1 MSLILALD
9 QGTSSSKAI
18 IFDLTG
24 RVLGSGQ
31 HEFDMIFPADG
42 WVEQDPNL
50 LWQTTL
56 QAARDALVDAGL
68 AGADIAAIGLT
79 NQRETTLVWD
89 RETGQCLYNA
99 IVWQDR
105 RTADRC
111 DRMRDDG
118 MAETIAAATGLIID
132 PYFSA
137 TKLAWLLD
145 NVDGLRAR
153 ADAGSLAFGTVDTFL
168 IWRLTKG
175 AVHATDATN
184 ASRTQL
190 FDIGSQL
197 WSNELTDYFDV
208 PESLLPDVRD
218 SAANYGVADPEWFGA
233 SIPIFGVAGDQHAAL
248 IGQGCFRPGMAK
260 STYGTGCFVMINTG
274 SKQLRSSQRLLTTVA
289 YRLGGRT
296 TYALEGS
303 IFSAGVA
310 VKWLRD
316 QLGLVADAAETE
328 EAAIRTRGDSG
339 GVYLVPAFT
348 GLGAPHWSPDSRGLI
363 SGLTLATSRDQLITA
378 TLQSV
383 AFQSQD
389 LVAAMAADGA
399 PLDRLRVDGGMV
411 VNDWLCQF
419 LADVLDLPVE
429 RPEITETTALGAAML
444 AAVGA
449 GLVED
454 LDAAA
459 RLWNL
464 QREFQPRMQT
474 LDRDRL
480 LLGWRQAVARA
491 LL

>member
-1 MSLILALD
+1 MSHILALD

-18 IFDLTG
+18 IFDLAG
-24 RVLGSGQ
+24 HVLGAAQ

-42 WVEQDPNL
+42 WVEQDPQV
-50 LWQTTL
+50 LWRTTL
-56 QAARDALVDAGL
+56 LAAREALVNAGL
-68 AGADIAAIGLT
+68 KGQDIAAIGVA

-89 RETGQCLYNA
+89 RETGQCLHNA

-111 DRMRDDG
+111 DLMHKDG
-118 MAETIAAATGLIID
+118 LAETVADTTGLVID

-153 ADAGSLAFGTVDTFL
+153 ADAGAVAFGTVDTFL

-175 AVHATDATN
+175 AHHATDATN
-184 ASRTQL
+184 ASRTLL
-190 FDIGSQL
+190 FDIGLQT
-197 WSNELTDYFDV
+197 WSKKLINYFNV
-208 PESLLPDVRD
+208 PASLLPDVRD
-218 SAANYGVADPEWFGA
+218 SAAHYGFADPEWFGA
-233 SIPIFGVAGDQHAAL
+233 PIPIFGVAGDQQAAL
-248 IGQGCFRPGMAK
+248 IGQGCFQPGMAK
-260 STYGTGCFVMINTG
+260 STYGTGCFAMINTG
-274 SKQLRSSQRLLTTVA
+274 TEQVRSRRRLLTTVA
-289 YRLGGRT
+289 YRIGGKT

-316 QLGLVADAAETE
+316 QLGLVVDAADTE
-328 EAAIRTRGDSG
+328 EAAHRCGGNSG

-348 GLGAPHWSPDSRGLI
+348 GLGAPHWSPDARGLI
-363 SGLTLATSRDQLITA
+363 SGLTLATNRDQLITA

-383 AFQSQD
+383 AFQSQE
-389 LVAAMAADGA
+389 LIAAMAEDGA
-399 PLDRLRVDGGMV
+399 RINKLRVDGGMV

-419 LADVLDLPVE
+419 LADILNLPVE
-429 RPEITETTALGAAML
+429 RPEITETTALGAATL
-444 AAVGA
+444 AALGA
-449 GLVED
+449 GLVKD

-459 RLWNL
+459 QLWNL
-464 QREFQPRMQT
+464 EREFQPDMHACVREE
-474 LDRDRL
+474 L